1 MKIVLTQKKNYT
13 MKKNLLTVALL
24 VSFFQSKA
32 QLTTV
37 ADAAV
42 MTVRPGTLVYN
53 GGGMKTIGSGKVD
66 NYGNFMIVGS
76 ATTDK
81 FETFQANGTSPKL
94 NGGNFNLLYE
104 DATTTTSYGQL
115 YLTNFRQ
122 AEITGIVDKQY
133 RATANGSFQQMAL
146 PFYNKRLSGAYTSV
160 DTATESP
167 TLSFDL
173 GTNGFSN
180 LRNTNAVEYWENQ
193 RVLMHNLPNTATTTL
208 TKAAG
213 DIQTTLFNNAARYY
227 AVGAANWN
235 PATLHTI
242 KGVPFSDN
250 NNPSG
255 TLLSTVTPLNYTLRG
270 AGYISGLT
278 PIAYG
283 IGTGNNNNGVYNEQ
297 YKTYLQ
303 DAFAI
308 TDGAGFYNGVVGTE
322 DGNFGRNMYQ
332 FGNPFLTNLDLSNIG
347 YDEDAG
353 GTGDDGN
360 AIASIRGIRYESI
373 GVVTSNWSGTSS
385 SQYKY
390 VTYNTTGIPAGDF
403 EGAVI
408 KPMQAFVIKLRN
420 NTADQNLIFNS
431 LRRFASTTRTGSTP
445 YSVTAAK
452 NGGTQKQLRIIG
464 LDANGNEVMRTY
476 YVVGANLSTGRF
488 NDVKL
493 QAAAFSG
500 ALSTREELP
509 SGGEDTVAN
518 GLYWLYINEANE
530 VDYLGKKIR
539 MNADLAQI
547 ASFKFELAE
556 DAVVLSAGQSTFV
569 NGNNSFY
576 IEQTPGTYTQ
586 ISHNQVIPATAVN
599 SGLYYGLPNSGTLAT
614 NEAVKDDA
622 LVIAHENKSNTHQV
636 IFPKSWNK
644 STVTIYD
651 MAGRKIFTQKDIV
664 TRNNF
669 ILPLS
674 QDGAYLVECESEKGV
689 KVVKKVVK

>member
-1 MKIVLTQKKNYT
+1 

-37 ADAAV
+37 APGAV

-53 GGGMKTIGSGKVD
+53 GGGLKTVGDGKVD
-66 NYGNFMIVGS
+66 NYGNFMIVGG

-94 NGGNFNLLYE
+94 NGGNFNLLY
-104 DATTTTSYGQL
+104 DNATATSPYGQL
-115 YLTNFRQ
+115 YITNLRQ
-122 AEITGIVDKQY
+122 ADITAIVDKQY
-133 RATANGSFQQMAL
+133 RATANGTFQQMAL
-146 PFYNKRLSGAYTSV
+146 PFYNKRLSGTYVSA
-160 DTATESP
+160 DNATESS

-173 GTNGFSN
+173 GTTGFSN
-180 LRNTNAVEYWENQ
+180 LRNTNSIGYWENQ
-193 RVLMHNLPNTATTTL
+193 RVLMHNIPNTSTTTL
-208 TKAAG
+208 TKAAA
-213 DIQTTLFNNAARYY
+213 DIQTVLYNNAARYY

-235 PATLHTI
+235 PAVLHTI

-255 TLLSTVTPLNYTLRG
+255 TLLSTANPLNYTLRG
-270 AGYISGLT
+270 AGYTLSGSVYS

-283 IGTGNNNNGVYNEQ
+283 VGTGNNNNGVYNEQ

-308 TDGAGFYNGVVGTE
+308 TDGAGFYNGLAGAE
-322 DGNFGRNMYQ
+322 SGNFGRNMYQ
-332 FGNPFLTNLDLSNIG
+332 FGNPFLTNIDLSRVG
-347 YDEDAG
+347 YDEDGA

-360 AIASIRGIRYESI
+360 AITSIRGIRYESL
-373 GVVTSNWSGTSS
+373 GVVTSNLGATSS
-385 SQYKY
+385 TQYKY
-390 VTYNTTGIPAGDF
+390 VTYDTSGIPAGDF

-420 NTADQNLIFNS
+420 NTTDQNIIFNS
-431 LRRFASTTRTGSTP
+431 LRRFASTTRAASTP
-445 YSVTAAK
+445 YSLTAAK
-452 NGGTQKQLRIIG
+452 NGNTLKQLRIIG
-464 LDANGNEVMRTY
+464 LDTNGDEVMRTY
-476 YVVGANLSTGRF
+476 YVVGANLSTGRL

-530 VDYLGKKIR
+530 IDYLGKKIR
-539 MNADLAQI
+539 MNADLTKI
-547 ASFKFELAE
+547 TSFKFELAE
-556 DAVVLSAGQSTFV
+556 DAVALSDGQSTFV

-586 ISHNQVIPATAVN
+586 ISHNQILPATAVN

-614 NEAVKDDA
+614 NEAIIKDDG
-622 LVIAHENKSNTHQV
+622 LVIAFEKESNTHQV

-644 STVTIYD
+644 ATVTIFD
-651 MAGRKIFTQKDIV
+651 VAGRKIFTQKDIF
-664 TRNNF
+664 TKNNF
-669 ILPLS
+669 VLPLS
-674 QDGAYLVECESEKGV
+674 QNGAYLVECESEKGV
-689 KVVKKVVK
+689 KVVKKVIK